1 MESIAKFFELNGQA
15 LINSILL
22 SEDSSERVLHK
33 LLFFTTRKALDI
45 FEKKIPKLLRNY
57 KMMRSIFRAFYFL
70 EMVHILLTGWV
81 LKIPREC
88 R

>member
-45 FEKKIPKLLRNY
+45 FEKKNFQNFEEKITSKL
-57 KMMRSIFRAFYFL
+57 
-70 EMVHILLTGWV
+70 
-81 LKIPREC
+81 
-88 R
+88 